1 MPTWWFWLILSG
13 LWLLTGILHAA
24 NGRTGI
30 VLILYFSAALLS
42 AVLGLSKRF
51 CDQRGAAGK
60 RIFCIVGIFC
70 AALLALL
77 LLFLLLTHL

>member
-1 MPTWWFWLILSG
+1 MPAWWFWLILSG

-30 VLILYFSAALLS
+30 ALIFYFSAALLS

-51 CDQRGAAGK
+51 CDQRGASGK
-60 RIFCIVGIFC
+60 RIFHIIGILC
-70 AALLALL
+70 AALFALL
-77 LLFLLLTHL
+77 LLLLLLTLL